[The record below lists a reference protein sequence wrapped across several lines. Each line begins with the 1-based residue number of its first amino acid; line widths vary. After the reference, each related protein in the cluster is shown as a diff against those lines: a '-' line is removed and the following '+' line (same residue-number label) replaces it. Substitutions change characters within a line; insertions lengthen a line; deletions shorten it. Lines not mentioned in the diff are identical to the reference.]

1 MLEDSTDPRRVMII
15 TLPGVRPHCVMS
27 CGRLIRRDHK
37 YSTGP
42 RRLCLINMEF
52 MVYAETLTSLR
63 LRQQRPLCPLRPLL
77 LVLDSSPSE
86 LAAPSVRGNVDER
99 FSPMNVGHTQ
109 AGRLYGG
116 GQDTRALL
124 TFYRRVDFESA
135 E

>member
-1 MLEDSTDPRRVMII
+1 MII

-37 YSTGP
+37 YSAGP

-52 MVYAETLTSLR
+52 MVYAETHTSLR

-77 LVLDSSPSE
+77 LVLDSGPSE
-86 LAAPSVRGNVDER
+86 LAAPSVRGNVDVDR
-99 FSPMNVGHTQ
+99 FSPMSVGHTQ

-116 GQDTRALL
+116 GQDSASGQDARALL